1 MADGYSTVIDARA
14 TSDRKWI
21 MDAKL
26 TNTGGM
32 SGYLLVGDQMVS
44 RPCFVT
50 FDLVEEDGHM
60 YAVMV
65 ESVLDDLTFALN
77 EETGHLEVIYYV

>member
-1 MADGYSTVIDARA
+1 MADGYSSVIDGQV
-14 TSDRKWI
+14 TSERKWI
-21 MDAKL
+21 MNAEL
-26 TNTGGM
+26 TNIGGM
-32 SGYLLVGDQMVS
+32 SGYLLVGEQIVS
-44 RPCFVT
+44 RPCFIT

-65 ESVLDDLTFALN
+65 ESALDDLTFALN